1 MFNGCSF
8 SGTGMASEA
17 SAVNV
22 EVLVL
27 SNQVTSHCFVY
38 YVRSIAAVD
47 VVFQFSCRKIKSS
60 FFV

>member
-1 MFNGCSF
+1 
-8 SGTGMASEA
+8 MASEA

-38 YVRSIAAVD
+38 YVRSIAAVV
-47 VVFQFSCRKIKSS
+47 VVFQFSCRKKKSS